1 MGSFTSAPKM
11 VNDDVQDD
19 DVHFEGIATV
29 EDMLQRCRKELAAL
43 PIRIERNF
51 PRDRP
56 AGSIRLLQWNILS
69 QCISAAFS
77 ISFTCPVIMKINDI
91 DFVAQKP

>member
-19 DVHFEGIATV
+19 DVDFEGIHTV
-29 EDMLQRCRKELAAL
+29 EDMLQRCRKELVAL
-43 PIRIERNF
+43 PPRIERNF

-56 AGSIRLLQWNILS
+56 ADSIRLLQWNILS
-69 QCISAAFS
+69 QCIALFQSL
-77 ISFTCPVIMKINDI
+77 K
-91 DFVAQKP
+91 